1 MTMGISN
8 ITGYGNAANVVG
20 SSRSQNTQPTLFD
33 YLDGTA
39 GTESSDNLFDLLDLS
54 PEAQAAADALGNS
67 STNTG
72 ASLLSTLLGANTIDG
87 MQASADD
94 AFASVQS
101 KLRTL
106 FQENGIDSSQEIKLQ
121 VGSDGNVIVAND
133 HPQKA
138 EIEQLFKDDPSL
150 RDEYVKFTAM
160 SELAASAREAIA
172 FQAAYANDPTAA
184 VAKYSYLF
192 DNQGKSTLSLSI
204 LDDTYQSL
212 FEHTGQEPTVVST
225 SKKE

>member
-1 MTMGISN
+1 MGISN
-8 ITGYGNAANVVG
+8 ITGYSNASGLVG
-20 SSRSQNTQPTLFD
+20 SSRSQTTQPTLFD
-33 YLDGTA
+33 YLDGSTE
-39 GTESSDNLFDLLDLS
+39 TESSNNLFDILDIS
-54 PEAQAAADALGNS
+54 TEAQEAADALGGS
-67 STNTG
+67 STNANT
-72 ASLLSTLLGANTIDG
+72 SLLSTLLGATTIDG

-101 KLRTL
+101 KLRKL
-106 FQENGIDSSQEIKLQ
+106 FQEQGIDSSQEIKLQ
-121 VGSDGNVIVAND
+121 VASDGSVIVAND

-150 RDEYVKFTAM
+150 RNEYVKFTAM
-160 SELAASAREAIA
+160 SEMAAAAREAIA

-192 DNQGKSTLSLSI
+192 DNQGDGTLSLSI

-212 FEHTGQEPTVVST
+212 FERPDQEPTVVST
-225 SKKE
+225 SKKQ